1 MMRIARLNKS
11 VAKVVQLEKDAA
23 GNTSP
28 VVLYEKAKS
37 KKKKMS
43 GPLRPLEKMVRRV
56 ASAQESLTQSY
67 LDRHDKSNRKSRDG
81 WIRDAVPNVVNA
93 GKKGSKKL
101 RVNRMVF
108 N

>member
-1 MMRIARLNKS
+1 MMRIARLNKH
-11 VAKVVQLEKDAA
+11 VERVVQLEKDAA
-23 GNTSP
+23 GNISP
-28 VVLYEKAKS
+28 VVLYEKAKD

-56 ASAQESLTQSY
+56 ATAQESLAQSY
-67 LDRHDKSNRKSRDG
+67 LDRHDKSNRKSKDG
-81 WIRDAVPNVVNA
+81 WIRDAVQNVVNA

-101 RVNRMVF
+101 RVNRIAF